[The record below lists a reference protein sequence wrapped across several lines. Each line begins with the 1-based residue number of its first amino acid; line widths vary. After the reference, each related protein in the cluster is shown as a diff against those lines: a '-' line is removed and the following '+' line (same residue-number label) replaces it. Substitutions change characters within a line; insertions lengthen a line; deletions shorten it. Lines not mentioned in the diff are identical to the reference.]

1 MLGQSAT
8 GGVAGLDNR
17 IFLYEI
23 EGLSQNETVNRS
35 RLPVRPDQNQ
45 LFQVP
50 FHRMNEEMQR
60 ILSLGGKIVN
70 IRPLGSAQ
78 PKESKESTKSAKST
92 EKAQES

>member
-35 RLPVRPDQNQ
+35 QWSVRPSQNQ

-60 ILSLGGKIVN
+60 ILLRGGKIVN

-78 PKESKESTKSAKST
+78 TKESKEST
-92 EKAQES
+92 EKTQESQ

>member
-8 GGVAGLDNR
+8 SGVAGLDNR

-23 EGLSQNETVNRS
+23 EGISQNETVNRS
-35 RLPVRPDQNQ
+35 QWPVRPSQNQ
-45 LFQVP
+45 QFQVP

-60 ILSLGGKIVN
+60 ILLRGGKIVN

-78 PKESKESTKSAKST
+78 TKEST
-92 EKAQES
+92 EKAQESQ

>member
-60 ILSLGGKIVN
+60 ILLLGGKIVN

-78 PKESKESTKSAKST
+78 SKELKESKEST